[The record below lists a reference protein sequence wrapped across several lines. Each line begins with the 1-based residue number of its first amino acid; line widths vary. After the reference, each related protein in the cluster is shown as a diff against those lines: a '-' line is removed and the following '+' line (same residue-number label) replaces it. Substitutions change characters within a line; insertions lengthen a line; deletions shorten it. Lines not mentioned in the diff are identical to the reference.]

1 MAHSRFPKMNW
12 TSENHEEALQLFK
25 QTMSYYC
32 EDEDITDPG
41 KIALKIL
48 MGIGNEG
55 LKRLNA
61 SVMSDA
67 DKKRPDKIWELFESQ
82 LKTNLNFR
90 VHHLHL
96 MDYRQRSEES
106 VDDFVTRARTQA
118 LKCEF
123 EESELEERII
133 ELMIAST
140 PIEAFQ
146 RELLGKAKGYKL
158 TDALAEG
165 RRFEAI
171 LAGRHEIQKCTS
183 TPLNNVD
190 QVGQACGNCGRAHP
204 PRACP
209 AYKDACKF
217 CGKIGHWK
225 KFCRKR
231 KGTNRPKEDIQQCGD
246 TKSDGKQHRDA
257 GKGSRRRDRRFHDL
271 EPAAS
276 YTSEEDS
283 TEPYDCIRICSV
295 RNEVFTTLDVIC
307 PRKKGIRKIRLM
319 VDTGA
324 AGNTLP
330 LRTYK
335 QTYKTLPP
343 KDILE
348 PTKNVRLVAYNGQE
362 IPCLGSINL
371 QLQFGEKPSQRP
383 SSMSLMFHQHLLL
396 VCQHARKLD

>member
-1 MAHSRFPKMNW
+1 
-12 TSENHEEALQLFK
+12 
-25 QTMSYYC
+25 MSYYC

-48 MGIGNEG
+48 RGIGNEG

-61 SVMSDA
+61 SGMSDA

-90 VHHLHL
+90 VHRLHL
-96 MDYRQRSEES
+96 MDYRQRTEES

-171 LAGRHEIQKCTS
+171 LAGRHEIQKRTS

-204 PRACP
+204 SRACS

-231 KGTNRPKEDIQQCGD
+231 KGTNRPKEDVQQRGD
-246 TKSDGKQHRDA
+246 TKSDVGQHRDA
-257 GKGSRRRDRRFHDL
+257 GKGSCRRDRRFHDL
-271 EPAAS
+271 ELAAS
-276 YTSEEDS
+276 YTSEEDF
-283 TEPYDCIRICSV
+283 TEPYDCIRISSV

-307 PRKKGIRKIRLM
+307 PRKKGMRKIKLK

-335 QTYKTLPP
+335 QMYKTLPLRTYKQMYKTLPP

-348 PTKNVRLVAYNGQE
+348 PTRNVKLVAYSGQE
-362 IPCLGSINL
+362 IPCLGSSTSSFDL
-371 QLQFGEKPSQRP
+371 EKT
-383 SSMSLMFHQHLLL
+383 HLYEGQVL
-396 VCQHARKLD
+396 CR

>member
-1 MAHSRFPKMNW
+1 MARSRIPEMNW
-12 TSENHEEALQLFK
+12 ASENHEEALQLFK

-48 MGIGNEG
+48 RGIGNEG

-61 SVMSDA
+61 SGMSDA
-67 DKKRPDKIWELFESQ
+67 DKKKPDKIWELFESQ

-90 VHHLHL
+90 VHRLHL

-171 LAGRHEIQKCTS
+171 LAGRHEIQKRTS

-209 AYKDACKF
+209 AYKDSCTF

-231 KGTNRPKEDIQQCGD
+231 KGTNRPKEDVQQRGD
-246 TKSDGKQHRDA
+246 TKSDGTQHRDA
-257 GKGSRRRDRRFHDL
+257 GKGSRRRD
-271 EPAAS
+271 
-276 YTSEEDS
+276 
-283 TEPYDCIRICSV
+283 
-295 RNEVFTTLDVIC
+295 
-307 PRKKGIRKIRLM
+307 
-319 VDTGA
+319 
-324 AGNTLP
+324 
-330 LRTYK
+330 
-335 QTYKTLPP
+335 
-343 KDILE
+343 
-348 PTKNVRLVAYNGQE
+348 
-362 IPCLGSINL
+362 
-371 QLQFGEKPSQRP
+371 
-383 SSMSLMFHQHLLL
+383 
-396 VCQHARKLD
+396 

>member
-1 MAHSRFPKMNW
+1 
-12 TSENHEEALQLFK
+12 
-25 QTMSYYC
+25 
-32 EDEDITDPG
+32 
-41 KIALKIL
+41 
-48 MGIGNEG
+48 
-55 LKRLNA
+55 
-61 SVMSDA
+61 
-67 DKKRPDKIWELFESQ
+67 
-82 LKTNLNFR
+82 
-90 VHHLHL
+90 

-133 ELMIAST
+133 ELMTAST

-165 RRFEAI
+165 RRFETI
-171 LAGRHEIQKCTS
+171 LAGRQEILKRTS
-183 TPLNNVD
+183 TPVNNVD

-209 AYKDACKF
+209 AYKDSCKL

-231 KGTNRPKEDIQQCGD
+231 KGTNCPKDVQQRGD

-257 GKGSRRRDRRFHDL
+257 GKGSRRRDRRFHNL

-283 TEPYDCIRICSV
+283 TEPYDCIRISSL

-307 PRKKGIRKIRLM
+307 PRKKSMRKIKLK

-330 LRTYK
+330 LWTYKQMYKTLPLRTYK
-335 QTYKTLPP
+335 QMYKTLPP

-348 PTKNVRLVAYNGQE
+348 ATRNVKLVAYNGQE
-362 IPCLGSINL
+362 IPCLGSTNL
-371 QLQFGEKPSQRP
+371 QLRFGEKNLHEGQALCR
-383 SSMSLMFHQHLLL
+383 
-396 VCQHARKLD
+396 

>member
-1 MAHSRFPKMNW
+1 M
-12 TSENHEEALQLFK
+12 QLFK
-25 QTMSYYC
+25 QNTCMSYYC

-48 MGIGNEG
+48 RGIGNEG

-61 SVMSDA
+61 SGMSDA

-90 VHHLHL
+90 VHRLHL

-158 TDALAEG
+158 TDGLAEG

-171 LAGRHEIQKCTS
+171 LAGRQEIQKRTS

-190 QVGQACGNCGRAHP
+190 QAGQACGNCGRAHP

-209 AYKDACKF
+209 AYKDTCKF
-217 CGKIGHWK
+217 CGKIGHVV
-225 KFCRKR
+225 
-231 KGTNRPKEDIQQCGD
+231 TPNRMANNMGMLAK
-246 TKSDGKQHRDA
+246 
-257 GKGSRRRDRRFHDL
+257 
-271 EPAAS
+271 AAVGE
-276 YTSEEDS
+276 TEDS
-283 TEPYDCIRICSV
+283 VIWSQQPVTLQRKTPLNPMTAYAYPVYATRFSQHWMLSV
-295 RNEVFTTLDVIC
+295 LE
-307 PRKKGIRKIRLM
+307 KKGIRKIKLK

-330 LRTYK
+330 LRT
-335 QTYKTLPP
+335 
-343 KDILE
+343 
-348 PTKNVRLVAYNGQE
+348 
-362 IPCLGSINL
+362 
-371 QLQFGEKPSQRP
+371 
-383 SSMSLMFHQHLLL
+383 
-396 VCQHARKLD
+396 

>member
-1 MAHSRFPKMNW
+1 MARSRIPEMNW
-12 TSENHEEALQLFK
+12 ASENNEEALQLFK

-41 KIALKIL
+41 KIAFKIL
-48 MGIGNEG
+48 RGIGNEG
-55 LKRLNA
+55 LKLLNA
-61 SVMSDA
+61 SGMSDA
-67 DKKRPDKIWELFESQ
+67 DRKRPDKIWELFESQ

-90 VHHLHL
+90 VHRLHL

-106 VDDFVTRARTQA
+106 VDDFVTRERTQA

-133 ELMIAST
+133 ELLIAST
-140 PIEAFQ
+140 PIETFQ

-165 RRFEAI
+165 RRYEAI
-171 LAGRHEIQKCTS
+171 LAGRQEIQKRTS

-209 AYKDACKF
+209 AYKDSCKF

-231 KGTNRPKEDIQQCGD
+231 KGTNRPKEDVQQRGD

-257 GKGSRRRDRRFHDL
+257 GKGSRKRDRRFHDL

-276 YTSEEDS
+276 YTSQEDS
-283 TEPYDCIRICSV
+283 TEPCDCIRISSV

-307 PRKKGIRKIRLM
+307 PRKKGMRKMKLK

-330 LRTYK
+330 FRIY
-335 QTYKTLPP
+335 
-343 KDILE
+343 
-348 PTKNVRLVAYNGQE
+348 
-362 IPCLGSINL
+362 
-371 QLQFGEKPSQRP
+371 
-383 SSMSLMFHQHLLL
+383 
-396 VCQHARKLD
+396 